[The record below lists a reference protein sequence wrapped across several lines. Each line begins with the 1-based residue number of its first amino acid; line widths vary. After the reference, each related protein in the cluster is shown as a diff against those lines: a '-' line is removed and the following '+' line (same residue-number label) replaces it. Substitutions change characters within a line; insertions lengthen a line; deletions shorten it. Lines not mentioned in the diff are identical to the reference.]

1 MTQNPFWTME
11 RMARARAMRS
21 YRAQLNGL
29 DLHEQWRIETTIYC
43 LRGDGLDESAIGKMV
58 AAAQNRSRPW
68 RMSDSELKRAW
79 MGLRKRLG
87 KESRHRVL
95 ASVRP
100 AGPSNR

>member
-11 RMARARAMRS
+11 RIARARAMRS

-29 DLHEQWRIETTIYC
+29 DLHNQWRIECVIYC
-43 LRGDGLDESAIGKMV
+43 LRGDGLDEGAVGEMV
-58 AAAQNRSRPW
+58 AAALNRSRPW

-87 KESRHRVL
+87 KDHRHRL
-95 ASVRP
+95 IARVRP
-100 AGPSNR
+100 AGAKNF